1 MKKDN
6 NVIDDTG
13 TLYASIWDRFDMK
26 QWEEFSDNHF
36 EKWTPLPVNKGF
48 FKGKVCLDAGCGSGR
63 AVRSL
68 LKLGAKKVYAI
79 DGGKGCVRNTTERNK
94 EYADRLDVRL
104 GSVLELPYPDD
115 TFDFVHCDGVLHH
128 TTNPRKGFSE
138 LLRVLKPAGKLVV
151 GLYGCGGFLNFAI
164 YFARIFR
171 NVIPQNIALY
181 ICKWFSNNPVNWYAI
196 MDCMYV
202 PIRENYY
209 EHEIKSWLE
218 EALLE
223 NIQRMDSLWGPYAY
237 GRWMKGEGYIKFIAD
252 KPV

>member
-1 MKKDN
+1 M
-6 NVIDDTG
+6 
-13 TLYASIWDRFDMK
+13 
-26 QWEEFSDNHF
+26 
-36 EKWTPLPVNKGF
+36 
-48 FKGKVCLDAGCGSGR
+48 
-63 AVRSL
+63 
-68 LKLGAKKVYAI
+68 
-79 DGGKGCVRNTTERNK
+79 
-94 EYADRLDVRL
+94 

-128 TTNPRKGFSE
+128 TTNPRTGFSE